1 MLCIAD
7 PGPEEEDLDET
18 EDGAEIMDEDQ
29 EEKELKEQSDEEEEA
44 DPSAAKPKLD

>member
-7 PGPEEEDLDET
+7 PGPEEEDLEET

-29 EEKELKEQSDEEEEA
+29 EEKELKGSDEEA
-44 DPSAAKPKLD
+44 DPSSAKPKLD

>member
-29 EEKELKEQSDEEEEA
+29 EEKELKEQSDEEA